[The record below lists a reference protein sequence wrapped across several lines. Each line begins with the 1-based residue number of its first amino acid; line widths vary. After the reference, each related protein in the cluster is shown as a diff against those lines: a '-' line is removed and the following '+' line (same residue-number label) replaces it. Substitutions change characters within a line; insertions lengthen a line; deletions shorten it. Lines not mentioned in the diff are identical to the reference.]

1 MSRLQSYIQEGTK
14 CFVKTRHS
22 NMELLCTVVMLDN
35 YNVKV
40 KLPCPVNGKTH
51 DVVNIKDIRV
61 LPPEPEAKAIPA
73 SPYMP
78 AKPNPFRKL
87 VEALQPIDEP
97 EQAEPIAPPPKDKV
111 PIVSDGYTG
120 ISQDEIDFMDGLSPA
135 ERKAYMDLL
144 K

>member
-1 MSRLQSYIQEGTK
+1 MSRVQNHIQEGTR

-40 KLPCPVNGKTH
+40 KLPCPINGITH

-61 LPPEPEAKAIPA
+61 LPPEPDVPPKQYVPQL
-73 SPYMP
+73 P

-87 VEALQPIDEP
+87 VEALKPIDEP
-97 EQAEPIAPPPKDKV
+97 EQTEAASPPIPDAISVVDN
-111 PIVSDGYTG
+111 GYTG
-120 ISQDEIDFMDGLSPA
+120 ISPEEVEFMDGLSDA
-135 ERKAYMDLL
+135 EKKAYMELL
-144 K
+144 F